1 MKLLRIISTTLIF
14 LILSFK
20 ISYAEPVK
28 VSNLAIQG
36 NKKITFDTIVDLLN
50 LQNKM
55 ADSNNL
61 NEYQKKIFQS
71 NFFESVN
78 ISYKNKKIFITVVEN
93 PLVDY
98 IFIEGVKSEKLLND
112 IKDILVSKE
121 NTLFSEISLNSD
133 VERISNLITSLGY
146 FKSNINYQVV
156 KPKPDKVN
164 IFFNITLNKKFTI
177 NKIFFI
183 GDKKIK
189 SSKLLSIISSS
200 PKNLFSF
207 FSSSNSPSSDR
218 IDYDISLL
226 KKYYLNRGYYNVQI
240 PNGSIEIINDG
251 RANIVFTI
259 NAGNKF
265 SLNNARVDDVS
276 NILSKKDILII
287 KNILDPLVNEVYN
300 LEKLGSTLNKIS
312 RYIDGKNLNA
322 TIAYDIQQLDTKK
335 LDVSF
340 RVKEILKKIYIR
352 NIIIKGND
360 LTEEKVIRNKIN
372 FAEGDL
378 FSNLK
383 ISNSIDSLKS
393 SGFFKDININKKEIE
408 KSDNVDIVI
417 KVTEAPTGE
426 ISAGIGVG
434 SNGSNVSFNFKEN
447 NLLGQGLGFGLLG
460 SFGTESISAN
470 FSVTNPDFANSGNL
484 LKTGFYISK
493 FENSTSGYEN
503 QIIGSS
509 ISTGYEWLEDVNLQY
524 GISVDMDDLNADAD
538 ASSLIKTRSGTYFTN
553 KFFYSV
559 LEDKRN
565 RKFKPDE
572 GYTVGFSQGI
582 AHIGSDIPYLSN
594 TFYGSFYNKFSESF
608 IGKIN
613 YNVNSINSFET
624 SKDIKLSDRLFLSE
638 NQLRGFK
645 YKSFGPMVDKDFI
658 GGNYSY
664 STSFSTTVPN
674 GLPETWNSSSSFFL
688 DVGNVWGSD
697 FDVTSEGNKIRSSV
711 GVGLSWNSPIGPIGL
726 SYAEPIQKSSFD
738 EVENFTFKL
747 GGVF

>member
-1 MKLLRIISTTLIF
+1 MKILRIIFTTSIF
-14 LILSFK
+14 LFLFLK
-20 ISYAEPVK
+20 ISFAEPVK
-28 VSNLAIQG
+28 ISNLAIQG
-36 NKKITFDTIVDLLN
+36 NKKITLDTIVNLLN
-50 LQNKM
+50 LKNKT
-55 ADSNNL
+55 ANSNDL
-61 NEYQKKIFQS
+61 NEYQKKLFQS
-71 NFFESVN
+71 NFFKSVN
-78 ISYKNKKIFITVVEN
+78 ISYKNKKIFISVVEN
-93 PLVDY
+93 PLINY
-98 IFIEGVKSEKLLND
+98 IFIEGVKSEKLLNE
-112 IKDILVSKE
+112 IKDVLLSRE

-146 FKSNINYQVV
+146 FKGNINYQVI

-189 SSKLLSIISSS
+189 SSKLLSVISSR

-207 FSSSNSPSSDR
+207 FSSSNSPSSNR

-226 KKYYLNRGYYNVQI
+226 KNYYLNRGYYNVQI
-240 PNGSIEIINDG
+240 PNGSIEITNDG
-251 RANIVFTI
+251 SANIVFTI

-265 SLNNARVDDVS
+265 LLKKARIDDAS
-276 NILSKKDILII
+276 NMLSKEDILII
-287 KNILDPLVNEVYN
+287 KGILYPLVDEAYN
-300 LEKLGSTLNKIS
+300 LKNLRTTLDKIS
-312 RYIDGKNLNA
+312 KYIDEKNLNA
-322 TIAYDIQQLDTKK
+322 TIAYDTQQLDTQN

-340 RVKEILKKIYIR
+340 KIKEILKKIYIR

-360 LTEEKVIRNKIN
+360 LTEEKVLRNNIS

-383 ISNSIDSLKS
+383 ILNSIDSLKG
-393 SGFFKDININKKEIE
+393 SGFFKDVNINKKEIE

-417 KVTEAPTGE
+417 NITEAPTGE

-434 SNGSNVSFNFKEN
+434 SNGSNVSFQFKEN
-447 NLLGQGLGFGLLG
+447 NLLGRGMGFGILG

-470 FSVTNPDFANSGNL
+470 FSVVNPDFANSGNL

-493 FENSTSGYEN
+493 FDNTTSGYEN
-503 QIIGSS
+503 KIIGSS
-509 ISTGYEWLEDVNLQY
+509 ISTGYEWLEDVNLNY
-524 GISVDMDDLNADAD
+524 GIAVNLDDLNAEAN
-538 ASSLIKTRSGTYFTN
+538 ASSLIKTRAGKYFTN

-559 LEDKRN
+559 LEDRRN
-565 RKFKPDE
+565 SKFRPDD
-572 GYTVGFSQGI
+572 GYTIGFSQGI

-594 TFYGSFYNKFSESF
+594 SFYGSFYNKFSESF

-613 YNVNSINSFET
+613 YNVESINSFES

-645 YKSFGPMVDKDFI
+645 YKSFGPIVDKDFI
-658 GGNYSY
+658 GGNYAY
-664 STSFSTTVPN
+664 SSSFSTTVPN
-674 GLPETWNSSSSFFL
+674 GLPETWNSSSSIFL

-697 FDVTSEGNKIRSSV
+697 FDVTSEGNKLRSSI
-711 GVGLSWNSPIGPIGL
+711 GVGLSWNSPIGPISL

-738 EVENFTFKL
+738 EEENFNFKL